1 MSKGNLR
8 KLAPIFALILIFA
21 LVITGCAEKTTPAEE
36 SPAASTEAAPSESG
50 EAAPAETEQGEEVPT
65 ASYNIGV
72 NTWGSGVPILDAFGD
87 NAEYALTSLG
97 NTTMRAS
104 DDFTPDKE
112 TANVQNFCAAGVN
125 GIALQAAG
133 VTNLLQMGDICM
145 DAKVPFVLFT
155 FIGEE
160 PDRVKLQDNNPYYVG
175 CIDADMVTDGME
187 VAQMAIDDGCTT
199 AVIIGGNIG
208 DNNMDQRSEGFRQ
221 AFEAGGGTILSEA
234 RCTDASECP
243 TKAEDMLSAY
253 KEAECLYAMVG
264 DYIPGSLSAID
275 KLGLTGGINVYMS
288 CVDKT
293 SAEYIKDGT
302 IKAGNDGIML
312 ASLIAPTLL
321 QNYLDGHPILDE
333 NGKAPHLQT
342 HPFAVNKDN
351 VDAYMSVF
359 TTDGVQPVTVGMLE
373 SLCWRFNQDVTYET
387 YLDLME
393 NGLTLEAILE
403 ANGM

>member
-1 MSKGNLR
+1 MSKGITK
-8 KLAPIFALILIFA
+8 KLALILAVILMLS
-21 LVITGCAEKTTPAEE
+21 LVGCGAKKED
-36 SPAASTEAAPSESG
+36 SAPS
-50 EAAPAETEQGEEVPT
+50 AAADK
-65 ASYNIGV
+65 AYKIGV
-72 NTWGSGVPILDAFGD
+72 NTWGSGVPVLDMFGD
-87 NAEYALTSLG
+87 NAEYTLKALG

-133 VTNLLQMGDICM
+133 VTNLPKMAEICM
-145 DAKVPFVLFT
+145 SAKVPFVMFT
-155 FIGEE
+155 FIGSEADREKLEE
-160 PDRVKLQDNNPYYVG
+160 NNPYYVG
-175 CIDADMVTDGME
+175 CIDADMVTDGKE
-187 VAQMAIDDGCTT
+187 VAAMALADGCKT

-208 DNNMDQRSEGFRQ
+208 DNNMDQRSEGFRE
-221 AFEAGGGTILSEA
+221 AFEAGGGTILAEA

-243 TKAEDMLSAY
+243 AKAEDMLSAN
-253 KEAECLYAMVG
+253 KDADCLYAMVG
-264 DYIPGSLSAID
+264 DYIPGSISAID
-275 KLGLTGGINVYMS
+275 KLGLKSDINVYMS

-321 QNYLDGHPILDE
+321 QNYLDGHPILDAD
-333 NGKAPHLQT
+333 GKAPHLQT

-359 TTDGVQPVTVGMLE
+359 TTEGVQPVTEDMLKD
-373 SLCWRFNQDVTYET
+373 LCFRYNPDVTYQT
-387 YLDLME
+387 YVDLM
-393 NGLTLEAILE
+393 NSGLTLNAILK
-403 ANGM
+403 AHNLPTVG

>member
-1 MSKGNLR
+1 MLKGNL
-8 KLAPIFALILIFA
+8 KKFAPIFALLLILSLA
-21 LVITGCAEKTTPAEE
+21 ITGCGKTADETPADDSAAPDE
-36 SPAASTEAAPSESG
+36 AASYL
-50 EAAPAETEQGEEVPT
+50 V
-65 ASYNIGV
+65 GV
-72 NTWGSGVPILDAFGD
+72 NVWGAGVPVLDAFGD
-87 NAEYALTSLG
+87 NAEYSLEALG
-97 NTTMRAS
+97 NETMRAS

-112 TANVQNFCAAGVN
+112 TENVQNFCSAGVD

-133 VTNLLQMGDICM
+133 VTNLPTMADVCLN
-145 DAKVPFVLFT
+145 AKVPFVLFT

-160 PDRVKLQDNNPYYVG
+160 ADRQTIAENNEYYVG

-187 VAQMAIDDGCTT
+187 VAQMALDDGCTT

-208 DNNMDQRSEGFRQ
+208 DNNMDQRSEGFRE

-253 KEAECLYAMVG
+253 SDADCLYAMVG
-264 DYIPGSLSAID
+264 DYIPGSISAID
-275 KLGLTGGINVYMS
+275 KLGLSGSINVYMS

-293 SAEYIKDGT
+293 SAEYIKEGV

-333 NGKAPHLQT
+333 NGLAPHLQT
-342 HPFAVNKDN
+342 HPFKVDQSN

-359 TTDGVQPVTVGMLE
+359 TTDGVQPVTVEMLE
-373 SLCWRFNQDVTYET
+373 SLCYRNNPDVSYQTYV
-387 YLDLME
+387 DLMNE
-393 NGLTLEAILE
+393 GLTLNAILE
-403 ANGM
+403 ANGLPTV